1 MGESDLEKQISWRKR
16 DAAAQ
21 LRVLVVSL
29 DELVVSNAH
38 VVSRN
43 EKLDV
48 ALLQL
53 EPYTGKL
60 PDLIPIS
67 LGDSRAV
74 RPGQWVISMGHPWGV
89 AEAAAS
95 AIVVEGGS
103 DLPESPG
110 AEREWIA
117 VHLALRPGYSG
128 GPLVDHQGKLIGLM
142 AGLEVGTAD
151 PYHVTK
157 GFVAKAI
164 SADARESDTIL
175 V

>member
-1 MGESDLEKQISWRKR
+1 MGESGLEKQISWRKR
-16 DAAAQ
+16 DASAQ

-60 PDLIPIS
+60 PDLIPIAI
-67 LGDSRAV
+67 GDSRAV

-128 GPLVDHQGKLIGLM
+128 GPMVDHQGKLIGAWKLD
-142 AGLEVGTAD
+142 GCSVPRDRGVCGES
-151 PYHVTK
+151 HQRR
-157 GFVAKAI
+157 
-164 SADARESDTIL
+164 REGK
-175 V
+175 

>member
-1 MGESDLEKQISWRKR
+1 MGESGLEKQISWRKR
-16 DAAAQ
+16 DASAQ

-60 PDLIPIS
+60 PDLIPIAI
-67 LGDSRAV
+67 GDSRAV

-128 GPLVDHQGKLIGLM
+128 GPLVDHQGKLTGLM

-151 PYHVTK
+151 PYHVTE

>member
-1 MGESDLEKQISWRKR
+1 MPSGESSTARLIAK
-16 DAAAQ
+16 
-21 LRVLVVSL
+21 
-29 DELVVSNAH
+29 DEQ
-38 VVSRN
+38 
-43 EKLDV
+43 LDV
-48 ALLQL
+48 VLIQL
-53 EPYTGKL
+53 EPDNGKL
-60 PDLIPIS
+60 PDLIPIAI
-67 LGDSRAV
+67 GDSRAV
-74 RPGQWVISMGHPWGV
+74 RPGQWVIAMGHLWGV

-95 AIVVEGGS
+95 GIVVEGGS

-151 PYHVTK
+151 PYHVTE

>member
-1 MGESDLEKQISWRKR
+1 MGRGGSGSGGVIS
-16 DAAAQ
+16 A
-21 LRVLVVSL
+21 

-48 ALLQL
+48 ALLQF

-60 PDLIPIS
+60 PDLIPIAI
-67 LGDSRAV
+67 GDSRAV

-151 PYHVTK
+151 PYHVTE